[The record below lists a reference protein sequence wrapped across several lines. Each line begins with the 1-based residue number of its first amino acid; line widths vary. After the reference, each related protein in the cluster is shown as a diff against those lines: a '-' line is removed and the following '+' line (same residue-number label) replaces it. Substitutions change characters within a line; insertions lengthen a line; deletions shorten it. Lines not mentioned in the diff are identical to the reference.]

1 MTPSPS
7 TPPPSPDIPRR
18 SNPVTDLVGRVDARL
33 GGGSGGGAAAGGDTV
48 PTGFPRVDR
57 MLGGGL
63 RQGDLVVLGGD
74 VGVGKSSFA
83 LAVALRIA
91 ERGETAAFVSG
102 EMDEDRMWERALAIE
117 ARTRLD
123 DIRRASV
130 SDEARAALGAAAVRL
145 RNRPLVYRPMAARS
159 FEEVADRVRA
169 LHVPFAA
176 VDYLQLLPPPAA
188 PGGEGEHAEQDATA
202 VRLLKEIAL
211 DTATALLLV
220 AQLPRLNT
228 KRRDPRPALDDFGA
242 LGAVKYHA
250 DVVLGLY
257 REEMYQMTR
266 GVEGATEL
274 IVAKNRHGATGFVD
288 LYFYREWM
296 RFEDMLEPD
305 R

>member
-1 MTPSPS
+1 MKTP
-7 TPPPSPDIPRR
+7 PDIPRR
-18 SNPVTDLVGRVDARL
+18 SNPVTDVVGRVDARL
-33 GGGSGGGAAAGGDTV
+33 GGAASSDTV
-48 PTGFPRVDR
+48 ATGFPSVDR
-57 MLGGGL
+57 ILGGGL

-91 ERGETAAFVSG
+91 ERGETAAVISG
-102 EMDEDRMWERALAIE
+102 EMDEDRLWERALAIE

-123 DIRRASV
+123 DIRRGTV

-159 FEEVADRVRA
+159 FEEVADRLRA
-169 LHVPFAA
+169 LHTPFAA
-176 VDYLQLLPPPAA
+176 VDFLQLLPPTRADV
-188 PGGEGEHAEQDATA
+188 ERAEQDATA

-211 DTATALLLV
+211 EANVALLLV
-220 AQLPRLNT
+220 AQLPRLNP
-228 KRRDPRPALDDFGA
+228 KRRDPRPSLDDFGA

-257 REEMYQMTR
+257 REEMYQVTR

-288 LYFYREWM
+288 LYFYRDWM

>member
-1 MTPSPS
+1 VKTP
-7 TPPPSPDIPRR
+7 PDIPRR
-18 SNPVTDLVGRVDARL
+18 SNPVTDVVGRVDARL
-33 GGGSGGGAAAGGDTV
+33 GGAASSDTV
-48 PTGFPRVDR
+48 ATGFPSVDR
-57 MLGGGL
+57 ILGGGL

-91 ERGETAAFVSG
+91 ERGETAAVISG
-102 EMDEDRMWERALAIE
+102 EMDEDRLWERALAIE

-123 DIRRASV
+123 DIRRGTV

-159 FEEVADRVRA
+159 FEEVADRLRA
-169 LHVPFAA
+169 LHTPFAA
-176 VDYLQLLPPPAA
+176 VDFLQLLPPTRADV
-188 PGGEGEHAEQDATA
+188 ERAEQDATA

-211 DTATALLLV
+211 EANVALLLV
-220 AQLPRLNT
+220 AQLPRLNP
-228 KRRDPRPALDDFGA
+228 KRRDPRPSLDDFGA

-257 REEMYQMTR
+257 REEMYQVTR

-288 LYFYREWM
+288 LYFYRDWM